1 MTEKLNKE
9 KVEGI
14 FGEYKEK
21 AKALLSDDAKIDAF
35 LVKLENKLKEVPVVG
50 TELADIIVIAE
61 LVKAY
66 VKKEY
71 REVSTSSIVVALAA
85 LIYFV
90 TPIDLIPDMIPLM
103 GFADDVA
110 IIVLAMK
117 FIHEDLQQFKAWQA
131 QESTEMAA
139 AEAEEA
145 IDAEIIEE

>member
-9 KVEGI
+9 KVEGM

-21 AKALLSDDAKIDAF
+21 AKALLNDDAKIDAF

-117 FIHEDLQQFKAWQA
+117 FIHEDLQQFKAWQE